1 MLEKIKCKKT
11 LIGKSQM
18 CSGNAYRITLTHNGK
33 KCSFIFNDNYLNE
46 SNKNNFVYCLLS
58 DSGCYESSKNYD
70 DFCNMFGYDNNS
82 IKALNIYK
90 ACKKQNEKVKRLFND
105 KEIQQL
111 NDELYELG
119 F

>member
-1 MLEKIKCKKT
+1 MLEKIKCKKA

-18 CSGNAYRITLTHNGK
+18 CSGNAYRITLTYNGK
-33 KCSFIFNDNYLNE
+33 KCSFTFNDNYLNKSTIE
-46 SNKNNFVYCLLS
+46 DFIYCLLS
-58 DSGCYESSKNYD
+58 DSDCYESSKNFD

-90 ACKKQNEKVKRLFND
+90 ACKKQNDKVKRLFTIEEVNF
-105 KEIQQL
+105 L
-111 NDELYELG
+111 YSELDELG

>member
-11 LIGKSQM
+11 YLKKSDLT
-18 CSGNAYRITLTHNGK
+18 SGNAYRITLTHNGK
-33 KCSFIFNDNYLNE
+33 KCSFIFNDNYLNK
-46 SNKNNFVYCLLS
+46 SNINDFVYCLLS
-58 DSGCYESSKNYD
+58 DSGCYENSKNFD
-70 DFCNMFGYDNNS
+70 DFCYMFGYDSNS
-82 IKALNIYK
+82 IKVLKIYE

-105 KEIQQL
+105 KEVQQL